1 MTMTNL
7 KVGQLRQDCKGMY
20 VITKIDNC
28 AYGDYCCRLYSD
40 GVTES
45 CYNEELQSLE
55 RDELI
60 TEYKGW
66 LNALNSDEFKN
77 NECNF

>member
-1 MTMTNL
+1 MF
-7 KVGQLRQDCKGMY
+7 CFY
-20 VITKIDNC
+20 F
-28 AYGDYCCRLYSD
+28 YCCRLYSD

-45 CYNEELQSLE
+45 CYNEDLQLLE